1 MDQKLFPLINQHWTA
16 PALDRIMALLSNFEA
31 WILPLCLLVF
41 LFLWRGG
48 FRGYALVIC
57 ATLIVAVNDG
67 IISHSLKMLVN
78 RPRPHQT
85 AERVRQVELAP
96 AVPRFLGVMEPPK
109 IKMSEPPADLK
120 SVVGHSFP
128 SSHTVNTISVALLVA
143 CFYRR
148 FGWIAFIPAFGVGY
162 SRIYTGAHWPTDVCA
177 SIFIGLG
184 ATLLLLA
191 FFEWLWGRAGRRWW
205 PEFLE
210 AHPSLFHS

>member
-1 MDQKLFPLINQHWTA
+1 MDQKLFPLINLQWHG
-16 PALDRIMALLSNFEA
+16 PALDRIMALLSSFEA

-41 LFLWRGG
+41 FFLWRGG

-57 ATLIVAVNDG
+57 AILSVAINDG
-67 IISHSLKMLVN
+67 IISHSIKVLVN

-85 AERVRQVELAP
+85 TQEVRQVELAR
-96 AVPRFLGVMEPPK
+96 ATPRFLGVLQPPK
-109 IKMSEPPADLK
+109 VRMSEPPTDPK

-128 SSHTVNTISVALLVA
+128 SSHTINTISVALLVA

-148 FGWIAFIPAFGVGY
+148 FGWIAFVPALGVGY

-184 ATLLLLA
+184 MTLVLLA
-191 FFEWLWGRAGRRWW
+191 LYEWLWAWAGRRWW

-210 AHPSLFHS
+210 EHPSLFHS